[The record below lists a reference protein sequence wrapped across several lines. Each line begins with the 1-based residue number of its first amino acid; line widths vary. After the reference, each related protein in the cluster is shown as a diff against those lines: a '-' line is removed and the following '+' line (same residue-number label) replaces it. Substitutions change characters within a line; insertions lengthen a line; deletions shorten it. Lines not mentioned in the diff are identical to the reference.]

1 MNNMKTAKEMKDITD
16 SYYNGLLDIEKQ
28 IKKAAKNGDYSIR
41 LHDINEET
49 KTKLLELGYS
59 ITKREL
65 YEQFLGYGIYEYID
79 WGEE

>member
-1 MNNMKTAKEMKDITD
+1 MKNAKEMKEITD

-28 IKKAAKNGDYSIR
+28 IKKAAKDGDYSIR

-49 KTKLLELGYS
+49 RAKLIELGYS

-65 YEQFLGYGIYEYID
+65 HDHNLGYGIYEYID